1 MTDMVRYLVDR
12 GHRHLTFAGILSPGD
27 ARANQRLE
35 GFTAGVRA
43 LLPDES
49 VRVVDL
55 PGRPVS
61 MRTGVDLLD
70 AALVRHP
77 ETTALVFASDVFAA
91 AAVLAA
97 QRRGLT
103 MPDQLAITGFG
114 DFEMARYLVP
124 SLTTVSVDVEMI
136 GSRAAEL
143 LLARIRNEPVDTPVI
158 DVGYRIVPRESA

>member
-1 MTDMVRYLVDR
+1 M
-12 GHRHLTFAGILSPGD
+12 
-27 ARANQRLE
+27 
-35 GFTAGVRA
+35 
-43 LLPDES
+43 
-49 VRVVDL
+49 
-55 PGRPVS
+55 
-61 MRTGVDLLD
+61 
-70 AALVRHP
+70 RHP